1 MKKDDY
7 NDEYREEPFAQDED
21 LWGSAPGAPEDR
33 PRRHRARRRKRRP
46 ARWPNALLSVLVGVL
61 IGVIVCRAGQYLVYR
76 TMTGE
81 SGDAYGD
88 DFDYDYGY
96 NDVETNDEASQ
107 EYSLPLY
114 TGDSSGLTV
123 TLNAPA
129 EQVLSAAELYEQ
141 ELPATVSITVYA
153 GSSAAYGSGMI
164 LTADG
169 YLLTCAHVI
178 EDSERAVIT
187 TSDGAEYEA
196 TLVGSD
202 AQTDL
207 AVLKIEA
214 EGLTAVEFVDSEQ
227 LVIGETV
234 YAIGDPLGPQ
244 FRSSLTDGLISGLN
258 RQVSANGY
266 AMTLIQ
272 TTAAVNSGNSG
283 CPLFNSRGQVVGVVN
298 MKMSSSSATASIDN
312 MGLAVP
318 SATVKEIVE
327 TLATEGSVSRA
338 VLGVSCY
345 AVSSVTSQV
354 YGVPEGLWVATI
366 DSASDCAA
374 QGLQVDDI
382 ITRVDGVEV
391 SSVTDFQAATAD
403 LEVGDTVTLTVW
415 REPETETDE
424 ADGSASA
431 QAEDDGY
438 HYEYYG
444 EITVALIDSNTL
456 AD

>member
-1 MKKDDY
+1 MKNDEY
-7 NDEYREEPFAQDED
+7 NDEYRDDLQEWDDD
-21 LWGSAPGAPEDR
+21 LWDDVPTAPEDK
-33 PRRHRARRRKRRP
+33 PRRRRARRRKHHVP
-46 ARWPNALLSVLVGVL
+46 RWPNLLLSVLVGVL
-61 IGVIVCRAGQYLVYR
+61 AGVLLCRGGQYLAYR
-76 TMTGE
+76 TLTAE
-81 SGDAYGD
+81 NGDAYGD
-88 DFDYDYGY
+88 DFDYSYG
-96 NDVETNDEASQ
+96 DVESNDETSE

-114 TGDSSGLTV
+114 TGDSSGLTI
-123 TLNAPA
+123 TLNDPGQT
-129 EQVLSAAELYEQ
+129 ELTAAELYEQ

-164 LTADG
+164 LTEDG

-178 EDSERAVIT
+178 EDCERATVT
-187 TSDGAEYEA
+187 TSDGTAYEA

-214 EGLTAVEFVDSEQ
+214 EGLTAVEFADSEQ

-234 YAIGDPLGPQ
+234 YTIGDPLGPQ
-244 FRSSLTDGLISGLN
+244 FRSSLTDGIISGLD
-258 RQVSANGY
+258 RQISSNGY
-266 AMTLIQ
+266 SMTLIQ

-298 MKMSSSSATASIDN
+298 MKMSSSSSTASIDN

-327 TLATEGSVSRA
+327 TLAAEGAVSRA
-338 VLGVSCY
+338 VLGISCY
-345 AVSSVTSQV
+345 AVSSVTAQV
-354 YGVPEGLWVATI
+354 YDIPEGLWVATI

-382 ITRVDGVEV
+382 ITQVNGVDV
-391 SSVTDFQAATAD
+391 STVTDFQTVTAD

-431 QAEDDGY
+431 QIEDDGY

-444 EITVALIDSNTL
+444 EITVALIDSNDL

>member
-1 MKKDDY
+1 MKNDEY
-7 NDEYREEPFAQDED
+7 NDEYRDDSLAQDED
-21 LWGSAPGAPEDR
+21 LWGTPPTPPEES
-33 PRRHRARRRKRRP
+33 PRRHRARRRKQRRP
-46 ARWPNALLSVLVGVL
+46 AQWPNALLSVLIGVLVGVIL
-61 IGVIVCRAGQYLVYR
+61 CRAGQYATYR
-76 TMTGE
+76 SLMVQ

-88 DFDYDYGY
+88 DFDYDSG
-96 NDVETNDEASQ
+96 DVESNDEASQ

-114 TGDSSGLTV
+114 AGDSSGLTI
-123 TLNAPA
+123 TLNDPG
-129 EQVLSAAELYEQ
+129 ETELSAAELYEQ

-164 LTADG
+164 LTEDG
-169 YLLTCAHVI
+169 YILTCAHVV
-178 EDSERAVIT
+178 EDSERATVT
-187 TSDGAEYEA
+187 TSDGASYEA

-214 EGLTAVEFVDSEQ
+214 KGLTAVEFADSEQ
-227 LVIGETV
+227 LTIGETV

-244 FRSSLTDGLISGLN
+244 FRSSLTDGIISGLN
-258 RQVSANGY
+258 RQISSNGY

-327 TLATEGSVSRA
+327 ALATEGSVSRA
-338 VLGVSCY
+338 VLGISCY
-345 AVSSVTSQV
+345 AVSSVTAQV
-354 YGVPEGLWVATI
+354 YGIPEGLWVATI

-382 ITRVDGVEV
+382 ITRVNGEDV
-391 SSVTDFQAATAD
+391 STVTDFQTVTAD
-403 LEVGDTVTLTVW
+403 LEVGDTVTLTIW

-424 ADGSASA
+424 ADGSASSEV
-431 QAEDDGY
+431 EDDGY

-444 EITVALIDSNTL
+444 EITVALIDSNSL

>member
-1 MKKDDY
+1 MKNDEY
-7 NDEYREEPFAQDED
+7 NDEYRDERQEWDDD
-21 LWGSAPGAPEDR
+21 LWDSALTSPEEK
-33 PRRHRARRRKRRP
+33 PRRRRARRRKRRSP
-46 ARWPNALLSVLVGVL
+46 RWPNLLLSVLVGVL
-61 IGVIVCRAGQYLVYR
+61 AGVILCRAGQYMAYR
-76 TMTGE
+76 TWLTE
-81 SGDAYGD
+81 NGDAYGD
-88 DFDYDYGY
+88 DFDYDYG
-96 NDVETNDEASQ
+96 DVETNDETSD

-123 TLNAPA
+123 TLNDPGEA
-129 EQVLSAAELYEQ
+129 ELTAAELYEQ

-169 YLLTCAHVI
+169 YVLTCAHVI
-178 EDSERAVIT
+178 EDSERATVT
-187 TSDGAEYEA
+187 TSDGAAYEA

-214 EGLTAVEFVDSEQ
+214 KGLTAVTFADSEQ
-227 LVIGETV
+227 LTIGETV

-244 FRSSLTDGLISGLN
+244 FRSSLTEGIISGLN
-258 RQVSANGY
+258 RQVSSNGY
-266 AMTLIQ
+266 SMTLIQ

-283 CPLFNSRGQVVGVVN
+283 CALFNSRGQVVGVVN

-327 TLATEGSVSRA
+327 TLATEGAVSRA
-338 VLGVSCY
+338 VLGISCY
-345 AVSSVTSQV
+345 AVSSVTAQV
-354 YGVPEGLWVATI
+354 YGIPEGLWVATI

-382 ITRVDGVEV
+382 ITQVNGENV
-391 SSVTDFQAATAD
+391 STVTDFQTVTSD
-403 LEVGDTVTLTVW
+403 LEVGNTVTLTVW

-431 QAEDDGY
+431 EGEDGGY

-444 EITVALIDSNTL
+444 EITVALIDSNSL